1 MIDALTQGRLIARLG
16 PDPIAAD
23 DDRDLA
29 GRLATYRGPV
39 GTALLDQ
46 AVIAGIGNVYRAEIL
61 FLCGIHPERPASS
74 LSRSESDTLWATTS
88 RLLRG
93 GVDDG
98 GRIITVDRREAA
110 ATDRRRTYVYGQRRC
125 ARCGSVIR
133 RWDLGG
139 RTAWACETCQ
149 PAGTGPCLPGRPSS
163 APEVSE

>member
-1 MIDALTQGRLIARLG
+1 MPEGHTIHRQVVDLTTPRTCAVIDALTQGRLIARLG
-16 PDPIAAD
+16 PDPIAA
-23 DDRDLA
+23 
-29 GRLATYRGPV
+29 
-39 GTALLDQ
+39 
-46 AVIAGIGNVYRAEIL
+46 
-61 FLCGIHPERPASS
+61 
-74 LSRSESDTLWATTS
+74 
-88 RLLRG
+88 
-93 GVDDG
+93 DDG